1 VVSGADAGIP
11 AWQRLLERPRRLH
24 RLATVGLWLA
34 AIVIGGDAFLRAAP
48 GGVSDDVRILTY
60 LFDSFAWIAVLLSAC
75 AEAYLAAHAVTRPRA
90 GGRPH
95 FQIVFTLGVM
105 ISITLVTASSILRT
119 ASPETIGI
127 IGRLVKAGLAG
138 LLPLVVGVT
147 LTSGLAIAWSI
158 WIRPRLEAYLEAR
171 LRELERQQQ

>member
-1 VVSGADAGIP
+1 MPASDAGIP

-24 RLATVGLWLA
+24 RLATAGLWLA
-34 AIVIGGDAFLRAAP
+34 ALVIGAGAYVRAAP

-60 LFDSFAWIAVLLSAC
+60 IFEGFAWVVVVLSAA
-75 AEAYLAAHAVTRPRA
+75 AEAFLAAHAATRPRA

-95 FQIVFTLGVM
+95 FQIVFVVGLIIGLTLAGA
-105 ISITLVTASSILRT
+105 ASVLGS
-119 ASPETIGI
+119 ASPERIGL

-147 LTSGLAIAWSI
+147 LTAGLALAWTL

-171 LRELERQQQ
+171 LRELERQRR

>member
-1 VVSGADAGIP
+1 MSGADAGIP
-11 AWQRLLERPRRLH
+11 AWQRLLARPRRLH

-34 AIVIGGDAFLRAAP
+34 AIVVGTDAFLRGAP

-60 LFDSFAWIAVLLSAC
+60 LFDGFAWITVLLSAC
-75 AEAYLAAHAVTRPRA
+75 AEAYLAAHSATRPRA

-95 FQIVFTLGVM
+95 FQIVFVLGVM
-105 ISITLVTASSILRT
+105 ISLTLVTAYSILGNS
-119 ASPETIGI
+119 SPESIGM
-127 IGRLVKAGLAG
+127 IGRLVKAGLAA

-158 WIRPRLEAYLEAR
+158 WIQPRLESYLEAR
-171 LRELERQQQ
+171 LRELERQQR

>member
-1 VVSGADAGIP
+1 VSGVDAGIP

-34 AIVIGGDAFLRAAP
+34 AIVIGADAFVRGAP
-48 GGVSDDVRILTY
+48 GGVSEDVRILTY
-60 LFDSFAWIAVLLSAC
+60 LFDLFAWIAVVLSAC
-75 AEAYLAAHAVTRPRA
+75 AEAFLAAHSVTRPRS

-95 FQIVFTLGVM
+95 FQIVFIVGVL
-105 ISITLVTASSILRT
+105 ISLTLVTASSILG
-119 ASPETIGI
+119 ASSPETIGM
-127 IGRLVKAGLAG
+127 IGRLVKAALAA

-147 LTSGLAIAWSI
+147 LTAGLAIAWSI

-171 LRELERQQQ
+171 IRELERRQR

>member
-1 VVSGADAGIP
+1 VSGADAEIP

-34 AIVIGGDAFLRAAP
+34 AIVVGVDAYLRGAP

-60 LFDSFAWIAVLLSAC
+60 LFDAFAWIAVFFSAC
-75 AEAYLAAHAVTRPRA
+75 AEAFLAAHAATRPRA

-95 FQIVFTLGVM
+95 FQIVFILGLM
-105 ISITLVTASSILRT
+105 ISLTLIATYVVLGN
-119 ASPETIGI
+119 ASPETIGM
-127 IGRLVKAGLAG
+127 IGRLVKAALAA

-147 LTSGLAIAWSI
+147 LTAGLAIAWSI
-158 WIRPRLEAYLEAR
+158 WVRPRLEAYLEAR